1 MRTPPPD
8 PLPIDAPTVYA
19 AIHPPLPGE
28 EAARP
33 SPLRHGPASPIIV
46 ATGTPPPAAAWP
58 EPGSFEPEDAVGVP
72 PPLPDEA
79 PAAWEAELQRRL
91 AVHPKPV
98 VWADNMDKV
107 KLMFW
112 QLRQD
117 SIRATWA
124 VEWREAWQAGQ
135 RLPPAAEGT

>member
-1 MRTPPPD
+1 
-8 PLPIDAPTVYA
+8 LPAEEATGA
-19 AIHPPLPGE
+19 PPLRDGPPVIVSTGP
-28 EAARP
+28 RP
-33 SPLRHGPASPIIV
+33 PV
-46 ATGTPPPAAAWP
+46 ATCP
-58 EPGSFEPEDAVGVP
+58 EPGSFEPEDAVVDP
-72 PPLPDEA
+72 APLPLPAEA

-135 RLPPAAEGT
+135 QLPPAAEGT